1 MLAGVPKKKK
11 RERRVSNLSI
21 GMLNGAED
29 NDDDDEDDLR
39 SSLFRS
45 RDGGTSRKE

>member
-21 GMLNGAED
+21 GDMAEGVEEPD
-29 NDDDDEDDLR
+29 YEDE
-39 SSLFRS
+39 
-45 RDGGTSRKE
+45 